1 MRFLRFLREVVVLSA
16 VAVVAP
22 HHASAQN
29 LERRIT
35 AVGDGV
41 AQFTFAAR
49 AGVCGDG
56 STYVSDGFGGDSR
69 IMENSTFNGRLRP
82 GDQYQACLPGPVRV
96 VATVNGGEV
105 TRLRTYAGPLPA
117 RRDSARTDLG
127 RVSVADA
134 LAFLS
139 RIAERGAARVAE
151 RSLLPMVLAD
161 SSTPWPS
168 LLRFARDESRPK
180 ALRTSAAF
188 WLSRGAQAKLG
199 VSDADQDD
207 DDDVRG
213 SVVFAL
219 SQQPR
224 SQSVPQLIE
233 LARTSKHPA
242 VRAQALFWLGQSGD
256 ARAVDLFEELLR

>member
-1 MRFLRFLREVVVLSA
+1 MRFVHMM
-16 VAVVAP
+16 VAFAASIVAP
-22 HHASAQN
+22 QLASAQN
-29 LERRIT
+29 LERRIA
-35 AVGDGV
+35 AVGDGN

-49 AGVCGDG
+49 PGVCGDG
-56 STYVSDGFGGDSR
+56 ITYVHDGFGGDSR
-69 IMENSTFNGRLRP
+69 IMENATFNGRLRS
-82 GDQYQACLPGPVRV
+82 GDAYQPCLPGPVRV
-96 VATVNGGEV
+96 VATVSGGEI
-105 TRLRTYAGPLPA
+105 TRLRTYAGPVPA

-127 RVSVADA
+127 QVSVSEAIG
-134 LAFLS
+134 FLS
-139 RIAERGAARVAE
+139 RIAEQGSARVAE
-151 RSLLPMVLAD
+151 RSLLPMILAD
-161 SSTPWPS
+161 SSRPWPS
-168 LLRFARDESRPK
+168 FLRFARDESRPK
-180 ALRTSAAF
+180 ALRQGAAF

-233 LARTSKHPA
+233 LVRTSKHPV

-256 ARAVDLFEELLR
+256 TRAIDLFEEVLR